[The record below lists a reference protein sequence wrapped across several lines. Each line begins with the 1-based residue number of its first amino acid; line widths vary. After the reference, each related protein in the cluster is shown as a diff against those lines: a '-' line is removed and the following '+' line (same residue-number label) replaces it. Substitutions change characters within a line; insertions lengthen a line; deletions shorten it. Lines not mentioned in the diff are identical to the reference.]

1 MLDQRKLPT
10 SEEYVSC
17 SSPEQV
23 SKKLGVHDDVYD
35 ENIPYLAQYEQF
47 LIAGGGSDQ
56 VNIGYWCPCQFLI
69 YLINLI
75 LVQDV
80 PKKVLDIMTNSHPGS
95 YHPI

>member
-23 SKKLGVHDDVYD
+23 SKKLGVHFGVHDDVYD

-56 VNIGYWCPCQFLI
+56 VNIGYWCPCQFLYISNFI
-69 YLINLI
+69 YNII

-80 PKKVLDIMTNSHPGS
+80 PKKFLI
-95 YHPI
+95 